1 MLQSKVA
8 LKRTPFKRKP
18 VTLGAVRSTS
28 NPRAKEDGDKPPKSR
43 KCAVKSCRK
52 PFVPDAP
59 FVTWCS
65 TDCGAEVAQVKL
77 AKVKAAQSAAAKRAK
92 KAERAGD
99 KIKAEALKTLPE
111 LLREAQR
118 EFNRFIRFR
127 DRLAGFSCISS
138 GRPLDWS
145 GNATDA
151 GHYRSVGAAGHLR
164 FNEDNVHAQ
173 SKHDN
178 QYKAGNVVEYRI
190 NLIKRIGLDRVE
202 ALENNNTVHKWTK
215 DEVRAIRDQYRAKAN
230 QLAKELKHG

>member
-1 MLQSKVA
+1 MI
-8 LKRTPFKRKP
+8 KRKTPFRSKP
-18 VTLGAVRSTS
+18 AVFGAVRATVEQKTEGQ
-28 NPRAKEDGDKPPKSR
+28 PKPPKAR

-52 PFVPDAP
+52 QFMPAKPFVI
-59 FVTWCS
+59 WCS
-65 TDCGAEVAQVKL
+65 EDCGAEIAQVKL
-77 AKVKAAQSAAAKRAK
+77 AKAKAAQSAAAKRAK

-99 KIKAEALKTLPE
+99 RAKAESLKTLPE

-118 EFNRFIRFR
+118 EFNRFVRFR
-127 DRLAGFSCISS
+127 DCLGGFPCISS
-138 GRPLDWS
+138 GRALDWS

-190 NLIKRIGLDRVE
+190 NLIARIGLERVE
-202 ALENNNTVHKWTK
+202 ALENNNAVHKWTK
-215 DEVRAIRDQYRAKAN
+215 DEVRAIRDQYRIKAN
-230 QLAKELKHG
+230 QLAKELRSE

>member
-1 MLQSKVA
+1 MLARKKPMARSG
-8 LKRTPFKRKP
+8 FKP
-18 VTLGAVRSTS
+18 AVFGAVRATVEQKTEGQ
-28 NPRAKEDGDKPPKSR
+28 PKPPKAR

-52 PFVPDAP
+52 QFMPDKPFV
-59 FVTWCS
+59 VWCS
-65 TDCGAEVAQVKL
+65 EDCGAEIAQVKL
-77 AKVKAAQSAAAKRAK
+77 AKAKAAQSAAAKRAK

-99 KIKAEALKTLPE
+99 RVKAEALKTLPE

-118 EFNRFIRFR
+118 EFNRFVRFR
-127 DRLAGFSCISS
+127 DRLGGFPCISS
-138 GRPLDWS
+138 GRALDWS

-190 NLIKRIGLDRVE
+190 NLIARIGLERVE
-202 ALENNNTVHKWTK
+202 ALENNNAVHKWTK
-215 DEVRAIRDQYRAKAN
+215 DEVRGIRDTYRAKAN
-230 QLAKELKHG
+230 QLSKELKHD

>member
-1 MLQSKVA
+1 MNMRKVMR
-8 LKRTPFKRKP
+8 KRRCKVCSSEFMP
-18 VTLGAVRSTS
+18 GTS
-28 NPRAKEDGDKPPKSR
+28 FQK
-43 KCAVKSCRK
+43 
-52 PFVPDAP
+52 
-59 FVTWCS
+59 WCS
-65 TDCGAEVAQVKL
+65 PDHGAIIAQVKL
-77 AKVKAAQSAAAKRAK
+77 AKAKASQSAAAKRAK

-99 KIKAEALKTLPE
+99 RAKAESLKTLPE

-118 EFNRFIRFR
+118 EFNRFVRFR

-138 GRPLDWS
+138 GRALDWS

-190 NLIKRIGLDRVE
+190 NLIARIGLERVE
-202 ALENNNTVHKWTK
+202 ALENNNAVHKWTK
-215 DEVRAIRDQYRAKAN
+215 DEVRAIRDQYRIKAN
-230 QLAKELKHG
+230 QLSKELK